1 MPRPK
6 SLIVVTKVSTREHE
20 RMLREQEAQAAA
32 RAAVAADPVLGLAVG
47 LASGD
52 PAAFPPPPERP
63 AVKAGREATPRAISA
78 PRGSKEA
85 GEALLRET
93 AEHLDRIFPLEQR
106 NELLAELAVLPSGT
120 PEDQI
125 SARLN
130 CVKYANAISGIVTV
144 VEAKAAEA
152 GALLPVIRAAG
163 PPSDEPWQA
172 PKAET
177 PLEAARA
184 VVAQA
189 RPMDGWAPQKPQPKP
204 LVGAV
209 SVATNGNGDHA

>member
-6 SLIVVTKVSTREHE
+6 SLIVVTKMSTKAHE
-20 RMLREQEAQAAA
+20 AMLREQEARQAAEGGS
-32 RAAVAADPVLGLAVG
+32 GLLPAT
-47 LASGD
+47 SGD
-52 PAAFPPPPERP
+52 GLPAPPSAPPERP
-63 AVKAGREATPRAISA
+63 AVKAGREAKPREISA

-85 GEALLRET
+85 GEALLRAT
-93 AEHLDRIFPLEQR
+93 AEHLDAIFPLEQR
-106 NELLAELAVLPSGT
+106 NELLAELAVLPAGT

-130 CVKYANAISGIVTV
+130 CVKYANALSGIVTV

-163 PPSDEPWQA
+163 PPADEPWKA
-172 PKAET
+172 PERST
-177 PLEAARA
+177 PEEAARA

-189 RPMDGWAPQKPQPKP
+189 RPMDNYVAPAKLVPVIQPP
-204 LVGAV
+204 FRVEG
-209 SVATNGNGDHA
+209 NGNGDHA

>member
-1 MPRPK
+1 M
-6 SLIVVTKVSTREHE
+6 LREHE
-20 RMLREQEAQAAA
+20 AKATAAA
-32 RAAVAADPVLGLAVG
+32 T
-47 LASGD
+47 LASTEVPG
-52 PAAFPPPPERP
+52 PTERP
-63 AVKAGREATPRAISA
+63 AVKAGREAKERVLSA

-106 NELLAELAVLPSGT
+106 NELLAELAVLPAGT

-130 CVKYANAISGIVTV
+130 CVKYANALSGIITAA
-144 VEAKAAEA
+144 EAKVAEA

-163 PPSDEPWQA
+163 PPTDEPWQA

-189 RPMDGWAPQKPQPKP
+189 RPMDGWEARKPERLPMI
-204 LVGAV
+204 GAV
-209 SVATNGNGDHA
+209 SVMVPSGNGDHA

>member
-1 MPRPK
+1 MPRAK

-20 RMLREQEAQAAA
+20 RMLREQEAQAA
-32 RAAVAADPVLGLAVG
+32 VS
-47 LASGD
+47 ASGILNNSTD
-52 PAAFPPPPERP
+52 GQPAPAPSQERP
-63 AVKAGREATPRAISA
+63 AVKAGREATPRSISA

-189 RPMDGWAPQKPQPKP
+189 RPMDGWAPAKPTPKP
-204 LVGAV
+204 LVGPV